1 MDGEHITAANS
12 VIDNLDDW
20 IDRKPLERTL
30 EIIKDNDTFK
40 YIYAKSVEP
49 NFKVETKNEVY
60 SIKYDNDALQ
70 RFIDDYEDKYKLN
83 DISSNEADNYVSQI
97 FEACRPQLNQKY
109 SNNESSN
116 SLINVSL
123 KNLQEYFYEKIGY
136 KLQKYGS
143 DNQVLDRTATN
154 EKVNKVINQ
163 ENYNK
168 WVDNLLKNVIEKRG
182 LRNNLEY
189 NGNRGNPG
197 SFDQLNEK

>member
-1 MDGEHITAANS
+1 M
-12 VIDNLDDW
+12 
-20 IDRKPLERTL
+20 K
-30 EIIKDNDTFK
+30 
-40 YIYAKSVEP
+40 
-49 NFKVETKNEVY
+49 
-60 SIKYDNDALQ
+60 
-70 RFIDDYEDKYKLN
+70 
-83 DISSNEADNYVSQI
+83 
-97 FEACRPQLNQKY
+97 
-109 SNNESSN
+109 
-116 SLINVSL
+116 
-123 KNLQEYFYEKIGY
+123 KIGY

-189 NGNRGNPG
+189 NDNRGNPG

>member
-1 MDGEHITAANS
+1 M
-12 VIDNLDDW
+12 
-20 IDRKPLERTL
+20 K
-30 EIIKDNDTFK
+30 
-40 YIYAKSVEP
+40 
-49 NFKVETKNEVY
+49 
-60 SIKYDNDALQ
+60 
-70 RFIDDYEDKYKLN
+70 
-83 DISSNEADNYVSQI
+83 
-97 FEACRPQLNQKY
+97 
-109 SNNESSN
+109 
-116 SLINVSL
+116 
-123 KNLQEYFYEKIGY
+123 KIGY

-189 NGNRGNPG
+189 NNNRGNPG